1 MWTYPDGTSRD
12 SGTVAAQGEAFIQEP
27 TKHAQKTLEDQHVI
41 VVRSSA
47 KSDAACCGGI
57 V

>member
-27 TKHAQKTLEDQHVI
+27 TTLAQETLDDEHVI
-41 VVRSSA
+41 VVKIKR
-47 KSDAACCGGI
+47 
-57 V
+57 

>member
-27 TKHAQKTLEDQHVI
+27 TTHAQETLDDEHVI
-41 VVRSSA
+41 VVKIKR
-47 KSDAACCGGI
+47 
-57 V
+57 